1 MDNLPF
7 YLKTWGLPMLI
18 VGLFYLVFLIP
29 TYFLVKKYKPS
40 YWLMLG
46 MGILVV
52 YLTGSG
58 LFFLEIKTNFNRFI
72 AFLFFSSFFSSFL
85 FFSVFPLI
93 LSKLIKNKE
102 NNFKKI
108 IYSYLFLFILWAFY
122 VYLILITVSW
132 GAASIIN

>member
-52 YLTGSG
+52 YLIDLIFAYSIINFKIGGFMIDLLYFSFLTNC
-58 LFFLEIKTNFNRFI
+58 LFFIFI
-72 AFLFFSSFFSSFL
+72 
-85 FFSVFPLI
+85 PI
-93 LSKLIKNKE
+93 LIKNFIKE
-102 NNFKKI
+102 RTKFNLVI
-108 IYSYLFLFILWAFY
+108 SYLFLFILQ
-122 VYLILITVSW
+122 ILF
-132 GAASIIN
+132 GYF

>member
-52 YLTGSG
+52 YLIDLIFAYSIINFKIGGFMIDLLYFSFLTNC
-58 LFFLEIKTNFNRFI
+58 LFFIFI
-72 AFLFFSSFFSSFL
+72 
-85 FFSVFPLI
+85 PI
-93 LSKLIKNKE
+93 LIKNFIKE
-102 NNFKKI
+102 RTKFNLVI
-108 IYSYLFLFILWAFY
+108 SYLFLFILQILFGY
-122 VYLILITVSW
+122 FLLILIAR

>member
-40 YWLMLG
+40 YWLMLS

-52 YLTGSG
+52 YLIDLIFAYSIINFKIGGFMIDLLYFSFLTNC
-58 LFFLEIKTNFNRFI
+58 LFFIFI
-72 AFLFFSSFFSSFL
+72 
-85 FFSVFPLI
+85 PI
-93 LSKLIKNKE
+93 LIKNFIKE
-102 NNFKKI
+102 RTKFNLVI
-108 IYSYLFLFILWAFY
+108 SYLFLFILQILFGY
-122 VYLILITVSW
+122 FLLVLIAR